1 MRRNKFFSLPITA
14 LILLLGMF
22 QDLAFAAGPHT
33 IEKDG
38 WQNGIPTWHWPMETK
53 LCAKVEGAGKK
64 ATIKLI
70 MDTVSEEITVVDKF
84 DADMLKNECIKRNW
98 GGGYLKINNQG
109 PDRIIIQT
117 Y

>member
-1 MRRNKFFSLPITA
+1 
-14 LILLLGMF
+14 
-22 QDLAFAAGPHT
+22 
-33 IEKDG
+33 
-38 WQNGIPTWHWPMETK
+38 
-53 LCAKVEGAGKK
+53 
-64 ATIKLI
+64 